1 MTDLISNCWLLPS
14 KCSVQFTNKAEKGE
28 REREGCGIQTSFG
41 QVYIY
46 ISHQLSMYTAI
57 FITVCL
63 HYTSIC
69 KHDTTITFAKKH
81 RHQKAIP
88 SFEPSQYLALTGS
101 SGPEWPFVY
110 KEKAF
115 WLEWMLSSGR
125 RHFLASILPSS
136 IEIGTW
142 PPKFCQWH
150 VPVLETSHFSTC
162 CHDYLEWDWINHTKC
177 ISTFPA
183 TWTTPDP
190 LKRKC
195 YGLPF
200 FVPPISKRIFTP
212 PETNSWNLK
221 ITPKMR
227 RIIFHPRPCLFVTVE
242 VIALQW

>member
-1 MTDLISNCWLLPS
+1 
-14 KCSVQFTNKAEKGE
+14 
-28 REREGCGIQTSFG
+28 
-41 QVYIY
+41 
-46 ISHQLSMYTAI
+46 MYTAI

-142 PPKFCQWH
+142 PPKFVNDTSPYWRH
-150 VPVLETSHFSTC
+150 PTFPLVAMTTWSETESIIRNASQHFLPLGPPLTRLKESVTAYHFS
-162 CHDYLEWDWINHTKC
+162 
-177 ISTFPA
+177 
-183 TWTTPDP
+183 
-190 LKRKC
+190 
-195 YGLPF
+195 
-200 FVPPISKRIFTP
+200 
-212 PETNSWNLK
+212 
-221 ITPKMR
+221 
-227 RIIFHPRPCLFVTVE
+227 FHPFRKESLLPQKLTAGTWKSPQKWGESSSIHVHVCL
-242 VIALQW
+242 